1 MIRASKTAR
10 FLLAA
15 TGLATVTGFTTFA
28 ISLDRQALWP
38 VVQAC
43 VADYELTT
51 APFPCLAVDLSGG
64 EENGNVILR
73 PPFTHDLIVSPTRR
87 VVGIEDPFLQS
98 RDAPNYF
105 DAAWRARSFLT
116 DAGGRP
122 PNRDAIA
129 LVVNSAFVRI
139 QDQLHIHVG
148 CLFPAVQ
155 QAITAVAPQVPLGEW
170 KQLNAVIP
178 HIVFWGTRVQG
189 TDLRDIEPFRLV
201 ADAFADKVHDERRM
215 MIMVAA
221 VQVGGQDGFLILA
234 SYLGAPHSWWGVGDN
249 ELIRPRCPTETGPN
263 E

>member
-1 MIRASKTAR
+1 MIRASKTAW

-28 ISLDRQALWP
+28 IGLDRQALWP

-43 VADYELTT
+43 VADYKLTT

-64 EENGNVILR
+64 EENGNVALR

-116 DAGGRP
+116 DAGERP

-148 CLFPAVQ
+148 CLLFRPSNRRSRRSLPRSRSGNGNSLPPSSLISCFGEHESRGRTYVTY
-155 QAITAVAPQVPLGEW
+155 IRSSSWLRPLPTRFMTSGE
-170 KQLNAVIP
+170 
-178 HIVFWGTRVQG
+178 
-189 TDLRDIEPFRLV
+189 
-201 ADAFADKVHDERRM
+201 
-215 MIMVAA
+215 
-221 VQVGGQDGFLILA
+221 
-234 SYLGAPHSWWGVGDN
+234 
-249 ELIRPRCPTETGPN
+249 
-263 E
+263 